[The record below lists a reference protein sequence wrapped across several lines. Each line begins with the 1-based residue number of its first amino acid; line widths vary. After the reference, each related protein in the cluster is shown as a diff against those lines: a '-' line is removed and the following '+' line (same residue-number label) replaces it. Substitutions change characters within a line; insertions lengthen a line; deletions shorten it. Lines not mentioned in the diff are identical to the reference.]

1 MMSLKMKFF
10 ILILSLTLIVSQKR
24 LEDDDDNFD
33 IFEAR
38 KMINDLED
46 NFLGGNVNL
55 SWQCFSTISGLKSV
69 VDILRKETDTE
80 TALVNAAKE
89 FAKRI
94 PGLKSACSITLPTI
108 DLSRLNPANIKS
120 KCSSAFGTFSYETGR
135 CLNGS
140 FTGCFN
146 ILAEIKNLANCLSRL
161 K

>member
-10 ILILSLTLIVSQKR
+10 VLILSVTLIVSQKR

-33 IFEAR
+33 IHETR
-38 KMINDLED
+38 KMINDFED
-46 NFLGGNVNL
+46 TFLGGNVNL
-55 SWQCFSTISGLKSV
+55 SWQCFSNITGLKSV
-69 VDILRKETDTE
+69 IDILRKETDTE

-94 PGLKSACSITLPTI
+94 PGIKSNCSITLPTI
-108 DLSRLNPANIKS
+108 DWSRFTPANIKS

-146 ILAEIKNLANCLSRL
+146 ILAEIKNLAKCLSKL
-161 K
+161 